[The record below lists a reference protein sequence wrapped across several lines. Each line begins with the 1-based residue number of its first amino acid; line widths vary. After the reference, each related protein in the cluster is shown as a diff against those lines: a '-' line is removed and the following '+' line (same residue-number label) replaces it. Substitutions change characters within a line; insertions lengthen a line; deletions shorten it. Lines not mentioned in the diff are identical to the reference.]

1 VDSLTLAFLIVPD
14 EPEYLGFAVNKG
26 NTEVLDLINKGL
38 KAVKA
43 SGEYDAIFK
52 KWFPTEE

>member
-1 VDSLTLAFLIVPD
+1 
-14 EPEYLGFAVNKG
+14 VNKG